1 MKVYA
6 LVGTSGTGKS
16 YRAMTLASSRDIE
29 FIIDDG
35 LLIHGSKRLGGKIG
49 QEREKLKIAA
59 VKKSFV
65 FLMKST
71 AKRLKILLLKPIP
84 HSIFTDWN
92 V

>member
-35 LLIHGSKRLGGKIG
+35 LLIHGSKRLGGKSAK
-49 QEREKLKIAA
+49 REKTKIAA
-59 VKKSFV
+59 VKRALF
-65 FLMKST
+65 F
-71 AKRLKILLLKPIP
+71 
-84 HSIFTDWN
+84 
-92 V
+92 